1 MMKKII
7 SFLLLFMAVMVFAT
21 WQYRLLCFLFFIL
34 LNRNWVKSLPLMKRT
49 IHSYSFLIA
58 LLLVGI
64 FISIPN
70 YIQRGR
76 TQLVYLNDNGQ
87 KTSTPLSLYVVN
99 ALFPEEEVMNICLKA
114 TAILPSSK
122 VSPIFKNLGS
132 RFIRDAQKDFWNGKA
147 IGFYTPYNQLSWQGS
162 NPGSFAI
169 TQAYNEFIGGNYN
182 GIYITKP
189 KHYSTSKNY
198 PVVFFAHG
206 YLGSWEF
213 YQGFLS
219 SLKDCFIVS
228 MATRDLS
235 GIFSYEDINKI
246 FKHYLPLLKE
256 EGYNID
262 ESHLHLIGL
271 SNGGTASNV
280 ALRSFDNRF
289 QTITYIS
296 TSCDVI
302 KRSHAKVLL
311 IGGGKD
317 ASSSNL
323 PGASKRLQRRGTKTA
338 ILFDDEENHYIMVH
352 QKERIME
359 FLNKEL
365 ELI

>member
-1 MMKKII
+1 M
-7 SFLLLFMAVMVFAT
+7 
-21 WQYRLLCFLFFIL
+21 
-34 LNRNWVKSLPLMKRT
+34 
-49 IHSYSFLIA
+49 
-58 LLLVGI
+58 
-64 FISIPN
+64 
-70 YIQRGR
+70 
-76 TQLVYLNDNGQ
+76 
-87 KTSTPLSLYVVN
+87 
-99 ALFPEEEVMNICLKA
+99 
-114 TAILPSSK
+114 
-122 VSPIFKNLGS
+122 
-132 RFIRDAQKDFWNGKA
+132 
-147 IGFYTPYNQLSWQGS
+147 
-162 NPGSFAI
+162 
-169 TQAYNEFIGGNYN
+169 
-182 GIYITKP
+182 
-189 KHYSTSKNY
+189 
-198 PVVFFAHG
+198 FFAHG

-323 PGASKRLQRRGTKTA
+323 PGASKRLQRRGTKTV

-352 QKERIME
+352 QKERIIE

>member
-1 MMKKII
+1 
-7 SFLLLFMAVMVFAT
+7 MVFAT

-34 LNRNWVKSLPLMKRT
+34 LNRNWVKSLPLMRRT
-49 IHSYSFLIA
+49 THSYSLLIA
-58 LLLVGI
+58 LLLVGV

-70 YIQRGR
+70 YTQRGR
-76 TQLVYLNDNGQ
+76 TQLVYVDNKGQ

-114 TAILPSSK
+114 TAILPPSEL
-122 VSPIFKNLGS
+122 SPIFKNLGS
-132 RFIRDAQKDFWNGKA
+132 RFIRDAQNDFWNGKA
-147 IGFYTPYNQLSWQGS
+147 IAFYTPYNQLSWQGS
-162 NPGSFAI
+162 NPGSFVIA
-169 TQAYNEFIGGNYN
+169 QAYNEFIGGNYK

-189 KHYSTSKNY
+189 KHHSTSKNY

-213 YQGFLS
+213 YQGFFS
-219 SLKDCFIVS
+219 SLEDCFIVS
-228 MATRDLS
+228 IATRDLS
-235 GIFSYEDINKI
+235 GIFVYEDINKI
-246 FKHYLPLLKE
+246 FKHYLPLLKK

-262 ESHLHLIGL
+262 KSQLHLIGL
-271 SNGGTASNV
+271 SNGGTAANV
-280 ALRSFDNRF
+280 ALRSFDNQF

-302 KRSHAKVLL
+302 KQSHAKVLL

-317 ASSSNL
+317 VSSSNL
-323 PGASKRLQRRGTKTA
+323 LGASRKLQRHGTKTA
-338 ILFDDEENHYIMVH
+338 ILFDEDENHYFMVH
-352 QKERIME
+352 QKERMID
-359 FLNKEL
+359 FLNREL

>member
-1 MMKKII
+1 M
-7 SFLLLFMAVMVFAT
+7 
-21 WQYRLLCFLFFIL
+21 
-34 LNRNWVKSLPLMKRT
+34 
-49 IHSYSFLIA
+49 
-58 LLLVGI
+58 
-64 FISIPN
+64 
-70 YIQRGR
+70 
-76 TQLVYLNDNGQ
+76 
-87 KTSTPLSLYVVN
+87 N

-122 VSPIFKNLGS
+122 LSPIFKNLGS

-228 MATRDLS
+228 IATRDLS

-246 FKHYLPLLKE
+246 FKHYLLLLKE

-302 KRSHAKVLL
+302 KWSHAKVLL

-352 QKERIME
+352 QKERIIE